1 VSHLKRFGPGPPS
14 SNRMDGDAMLVLPPQ
29 SLGSGS
35 RTEMMSFLFGCAGGD
50 GEDDITNEMDY

>member
-1 VSHLKRFGPGPPS
+1 
-14 SNRMDGDAMLVLPPQ
+14 MDGDAMLVLPPQ